1 MSLVAVNLL
10 GLVVSFRW
18 ARAIRPSFGSVL
30 PRVARVVLAAG
41 EVQGRQVCQP
51 RRVLRRDHLVSALDP
66 FVEPEDLN
74 ILLEII
80 LIK

>member
-18 ARAIRPSFGSVL
+18 ARAIRPSFGTVL
-30 PRVARVVLAAG
+30 SRVARVVLAAG
-41 EVQGRQVCQP
+41 EVQGCRVCYL
-51 RRVLRRDHLVSALDP
+51 RRVLRRDPLVSALDP